1 MTRKMCGIVPGT
13 LYRRKD
19 AMKTRI
25 RTVLLSAVL
34 LVGLMTTAAYAFE
47 QTGYGGGTLTPNG
60 TSNSVA
66 RTSGYLGRQ
75 YVYVSYYDQFTSAVT
90 RHFIQ
95 REGGVTVVDESR
107 GTSSGWGFN
116 LPARGL
122 STDTPYRPGCQNLS
136 NYYLVAKGS
145 AICLT
150 TQP

>member
-1 MTRKMCGIVPGT
+1 MKKSG
-13 LYRRKD
+13 RR
-19 AMKTRI
+19 
-25 RTVLLSAVL
+25 VLLWSI
-34 LVGLMTTAAYAFE
+34 LVFGFVTTAAYAFV
-47 QTGYGGGTLTPNG
+47 QTGYGGGTLTPSG
-60 TSNSVA
+60 TPDSVA
-66 RTSGYLGRQ
+66 RTSSYLGRQ
-75 YVYVSYYDQFTSAVT
+75 YVYVSFYNQYANTVT

-107 GTSSGWGFN
+107 GTTTGWGFN

-136 NYYLVAKGS
+136 NYYLVATGS